1 LATNTKRDYYE
12 VLGVGRTASEQEIKS
27 AYRKLAMQYHPDRN
41 PENAEAEEKF
51 KEATEAYGVLADS
64 SKRAQYDR
72 FGHAGVNGGAGGFS
86 GFDPAVFQD
95 FSDIF
100 GDLFGFGDIF
110 GGGQRRTRVRRG
122 ADLREDLH
130 LDFEQAV
137 FGYQTSVNIR
147 RHETCDVCR
156 GSGAAPGRGP
166 TTCST
171 CHGRGQVRYQQGF
184 FAISRPCPT
193 CQGTGTVIT
202 DPCAKCKGEGRVLRD
217 KTVEVKVPAGVED
230 GTRIRYSEQ
239 GEAGVNG
246 GPPGDL
252 YVVLHVKDHAFF
264 ERQGK
269 DLYCTVPVSFS
280 QAALGAQI
288 KVPTLE
294 GEHAL
299 KVPEGT
305 QTGQTFRLKGKGVP
319 SLNGHGRGDLYVEV
333 KIQTPKK
340 LTKKQRELLQQ
351 LNEITEIENRPEHR
365 PLLDKVKDLFG

>member
-12 VLGVGRTASEQEIKS
+12 VLGVGRTAGEQEIKS

-41 PENAEAEEKF
+41 PGNAEAEEKF
-51 KEATEAYGVLADS
+51 KEATEAYGVLADA

-86 GFDPAVFQD
+86 GFDPSVFQD

-100 GDLFGFGDIF
+100 GDLFGFGDVF
-110 GGGQRRTRVRRG
+110 SGGQRRTRVRRG
-122 ADLREDLH
+122 ADLREDIH

-137 FGYQTSVNIR
+137 FGHQTTVNIR
-147 RHETCDVCR
+147 RHEACEACK

-166 TTCST
+166 TTCGT
-171 CHGRGQVRYQQGF
+171 CHGRGQVRYQQSF

-193 CQGTGTVIT
+193 CQGAGTVIT

-239 GEAGVNG
+239 GEAGANG

-252 YVVLHVKDHAFF
+252 YIVLHVKEHAFF
-264 ERQGK
+264 DRQGQ
-269 DLYCTVPVSFS
+269 DLYCTVPISFS

-299 KVPEGT
+299 KIPEGT

-319 SLNGHGRGDLYVEV
+319 SLNGRGRGDLYVEV

-340 LTKKQRELLQQ
+340 LNKKQRELLQQ
-351 LNEITEIENRPEHR
+351 LDEITEIENRPEHR
-365 PLLDKVKDLFG
+365 ALFDKVKDLFG

>member
-1 LATNTKRDYYE
+1 
-12 VLGVGRTASEQEIKS
+12 
-27 AYRKLAMQYHPDRN
+27 
-41 PENAEAEEKF
+41 
-51 KEATEAYGVLADS
+51 
-64 SKRAQYDR
+64 
-72 FGHAGVNGGAGGFS
+72 
-86 GFDPAVFQD
+86 
-95 FSDIF
+95 
-100 GDLFGFGDIF
+100 
-110 GGGQRRTRVRRG
+110 
-122 ADLREDLH
+122 
-130 LDFEQAV
+130 
-137 FGYQTSVNIR
+137 
-147 RHETCDVCR
+147 
-156 GSGAAPGRGP
+156 
-166 TTCST
+166 
-171 CHGRGQVRYQQGF
+171 
-184 FAISRPCPT
+184 
-193 CQGTGTVIT
+193 VIT

-299 KVPEGT
+299 KIPEGT